1 MQDSSSSSSTRPAP
15 SRFSADRDPNYL
27 HKYKR
32 ACVECVCVC
41 VCVQVCAAI
50 ASVFKFPPPPPPPA
64 TLPELIVCKSQI
76 FEVNACKTLKLVN
89 FLSCIRNSLPT
100 FVVFRPACL
109 PPPLLISASNL
120 FVFCVCTTV
129 RIRAA
134 RFLLP
139 ACLPAKH
146 RQEQHCRLAL
156 ALV

>member
-1 MQDSSSSSSTRPAP
+1 MQDSSSSIRPAP
-15 SRFSADRDPNYL
+15 LPLSLLATRSADRDPNYL

-32 ACVECVCVC
+32 ACVDCVCVC

-50 ASVFKFPPPPPPPA
+50 ASVFKFPPPPSPPA

-100 FVVFRPACL
+100 FVVFRPACSL
-109 PPPLLISASNL
+109 LYPPPLLISASNL

-139 ACLPAKH
+139 ACKT
-146 RQEQHCRLAL
+146 
-156 ALV
+156 